1 MSALSASTSRQMT
14 LDFTPGLTER
24 HDTLLACIRECA
36 HTHRNPM
43 KTIAADMDLSTSE
56 LSRKL
61 AGNPDDTRRFSVD
74 DLERFISATGD
85 VTPIYYLIERYL
97 EDESLRHRR
106 AMAELVKLAPQL
118 AALIKQAGIGG

>member
-1 MSALSASTSRQMT
+1 MSAVSGSATRQMT

-24 HDTLLACIRECA
+24 HDSLLACLRECA
-36 HTHRNPM
+36 HTQRVPL
-43 KTIAADMDLSTSE
+43 KAIAAEMDLSLSE

-74 DLERFISATGD
+74 DLERFIVATGD
-85 VTPIYYLIERYL
+85 VTPIHYLIERYL

-106 AMAELVKLAPQL
+106 ALAELVKLAPQI
-118 AALIKQAGIGG
+118 AALIKQVGAGL

>member
-1 MSALSASTSRQMT
+1 MSVLSASASRQMT

-24 HDTLLACIRECA
+24 HDSLLSCIRECA
-36 HTHRNPM
+36 HTQRSPM
-43 KTIAADMDLSTSE
+43 KAIAADMDLSLSE

-74 DLERFISATGD
+74 DLERFVAATGD

-97 EDESLRHRR
+97 EDENLRHRR
-106 AMAELVKLAPQL
+106 AIAELVKLAPQL
-118 AALIKQAGIGG
+118 AALIKQAGVGV

>member
-1 MSALSASTSRQMT
+1 MTALSCSTRQMT

-24 HDTLLACIRECA
+24 HETLLACLRECA
-36 HTHRNPM
+36 HTQRAPM
-43 KTIAADMDLSTSE
+43 KAIAADMDLSLSE

-85 VTPIYYLIERYL
+85 MTPIYYLIERFI
-97 EDESLRHRR
+97 EDADVRQRR
-106 AMAELVKLAPQL
+106 ALGELVKLAPQL
-118 AALIKQAGIGG
+118 AALLKQAGVGL